1 MFANYNYD
9 NFPVVF
15 VEFSESITS
24 ENEFDQFLNEWLIL
38 YHNRRDFSFIFD
50 TRNMKNINIK
60 YAIKMTLFIKSLRK
74 QPYHYL
80 QKSLILVNDKH
91 IKRLLDFV
99 FTLQSPVAPVYLWL
113 TDNEINNNEIN
124 DSEIN
129 DSENINSDNDYN
141 KEYLIET
148 LNTSNRLDL
157 KDDMI
162 YIKAN
167 SSLIPFL

>member
-1 MFANYNYD
+1 MFAHYNYD
-9 NFPVVF
+9 NFPIVF
-15 VEFSESITS
+15 VSFSENINS
-24 ENEFDQFLNEWLIL
+24 ETEFDQFLNEWLIL
-38 YHNRRDFSFIFD
+38 YHNRQDFSYIFD
-50 TRNMKNINIK
+50 TRNMKNISIK

-99 FTLQSPVAPVYLWL
+99 FTLQSPVAPVYLWH
-113 TDNEINNNEIN
+113 IN
-124 DSEIN
+124 DE
-129 DSENINSDNDYN
+129 YV
-141 KEYLIET
+141 KQYLINT
-148 LNTSNRLDL
+148 LNTINRVDL

>member
-9 NFPVVF
+9 NFPIIF
-15 VEFSESITS
+15 VKFSESINS
-24 ENEFDQFLNEWLIL
+24 ETEFDQFLNEWLIL
-38 YHNRRDFSFIFD
+38 YHNKRDFSFIFD

-60 YAIKMTLFIKSLRK
+60 YAIKMTLFIKNLRK
-74 QPYHYL
+74 EPYHYL

-113 TDNEINNNEIN
+113 
-124 DSEIN
+124 SG
-129 DSENINSDNDYN
+129 NINIVSELD
-141 KEYLIET
+141 KEYLINT
-148 LNTSNRLDL
+148 LNSINRVDL

-162 YIKAN
+162 YIKPN
-167 SSLIPFL
+167 CSFIPFL

>member
-15 VEFSESITS
+15 VEFSECINS
-24 ENEFDQFLNEWLIL
+24 ETEFDEFLNEWLLL
-38 YHNRRDFSFIFD
+38 YHNRIDFSFIFD
-50 TRNMKNINIK
+50 TRNMKNISIK
-60 YAIKMTLFIKSLRK
+60 YAIKMTLFIKNLRK
-74 QPYHYL
+74 QSYHYL
-80 QKSLILVNDKH
+80 QKSLILVNDKS

-113 TDNEINNNEIN
+113 
-124 DSEIN
+124 
-129 DSENINSDNDYN
+129 SENNSEQN
-141 KEYLIET
+141 KEYLINT
-148 LNTSNRLDL
+148 LNAINRTNL

-162 YIKAN
+162 YIKPN

>member
-1 MFANYNYD
+1 MFAQYNYD
-9 NFPVVF
+9 NFPIVF
-15 VEFSESITS
+15 VTFSESINS
-24 ENEFDQFLNEWLIL
+24 ETEFDQFLNEWLIL
-38 YHNRRDFSFIFD
+38 YHNRRDFSYIFD
-50 TRNMKNINIK
+50 TRNMKNISPK

-99 FTLQSPVAPVYLWL
+99 FTLQSPVAPVYLWH
-113 TDNEINNNEIN
+113 INSN
-124 DSEIN
+124 DS
-129 DSENINSDNDYN
+129 DQINSEYD
-141 KEYLIET
+141 KEYLINT
-148 LNTSNRLDL
+148 LNTINRLEL

>member
-9 NFPVVF
+9 NFPVIF
-15 VEFSESITS
+15 VEFSENINS
-24 ENEFDQFLNEWLIL
+24 ETEFDQFLNEWLIL

-80 QKSLILVNDKH
+80 QKSLILVNNKH

-99 FTLQSPVAPVYLWL
+99 FTLQSPVAPVYLWNIE
-113 TDNEINNNEIN
+113 NEN
-124 DSEIN
+124 
-129 DSENINSDNDYN
+129 ENIENENIN
-141 KEYLIET
+141 KEYLINT
-148 LNTSNRLDL
+148 LNSIDKTNL
-157 KDDMI
+157 KDDII
-162 YIKAN
+162 YIKEN

>member
-1 MFANYNYD
+1 MFAQYNYD

-15 VEFSESITS
+15 VTFSESINS
-24 ENEFDQFLNEWLIL
+24 ETEFDQFLNEWLIL
-38 YHNRRDFSFIFD
+38 YHNRRNFSYIFD
-50 TRNMKNINIK
+50 TRNMKNISIK
-60 YAIKMTLFIKSLRK
+60 YAIKMTLFIKNLRK
-74 QPYHYL
+74 EPYHYL

-99 FTLQSPVAPVYLWL
+99 FTLQSPVAPVYLWH
-113 TDNEINNNEIN
+113 IN
-124 DSEIN
+124 SN
-129 DSENINSDNDYN
+129 DSENINEEYD
-141 KEYLIET
+141 KEYLINT
-148 LNTSNRLDL
+148 LNTINRLEL

>member
-15 VEFSESITS
+15 VSFSESINS

-38 YHNRRDFSFIFD
+38 YHNRQDFSYIFD
-50 TRNMKNINIK
+50 TRNMKNISIK
-60 YAIKMTLFIKSLRK
+60 YAIKMTLFIKNLRK

-99 FTLQSPVAPVYLWL
+99 FTLQSPVAPVYLWH
-113 TDNEINNNEIN
+113 
-124 DSEIN
+124 
-129 DSENINSDNDYN
+129 INSDQINEEYD
-141 KEYLIET
+141 KEYLIDT
-148 LNTSNRLDL
+148 LNTINRLDL
-157 KDDMI
+157 KDNMI

>member
-1 MFANYNYD
+1 MFAQYNYD
-9 NFPVVF
+9 NFPIVF
-15 VEFSESITS
+15 VSFSENINS
-24 ENEFDQFLNEWLIL
+24 EIEFDQFLNEWLIL
-38 YHNRRDFSFIFD
+38 YHNRQDFSFIFD
-50 TRNMKNINIK
+50 TRNMKNISIK

-99 FTLQSPVAPVYLWL
+99 FTLQSPVAPVYLWHINSI
-113 TDNEINNNEIN
+113 DN
-124 DSEIN
+124 
-129 DSENINSDNDYN
+129 ENINIETD
-141 KEYLIET
+141 KQYLIDT
-148 LNTSNRLDL
+148 LNTINRTNL
-157 KDDMI
+157 KQDMI

>member
-1 MFANYNYD
+1 MFAQYNYD
-9 NFPVVF
+9 NFPIVF
-15 VEFSESITS
+15 VTFSESINS
-24 ENEFDQFLNEWLIL
+24 ETEFDQFLNEWLIL

-50 TRNMKNINIK
+50 TRNMKNISPK
-60 YAIKMTLFIKSLRK
+60 YAIKMTLFIKNLRK

-99 FTLQSPVAPVYLWL
+99 FTLQSPVAPVYLWH
-113 TDNEINNNEIN
+113 IN
-124 DSEIN
+124 
-129 DSENINSDNDYN
+129 SENINEEYD
-141 KEYLIET
+141 KEYLINT
-148 LNTSNRLDL
+148 LNTINRLDL

>member
-1 MFANYNYD
+1 MFAKYNYD

-15 VEFSESITS
+15 VTFSESINS
-24 ENEFDQFLNEWLIL
+24 ETEFDQFLNEWLIL
-38 YHNRRDFSFIFD
+38 YHNRQDFSYIFD
-50 TRNMKNINIK
+50 TRNMKNISIK
-60 YAIKMTLFIKSLRK
+60 YAIKMTLFIKNLRK
-74 QPYHYL
+74 EPYHYL

-99 FTLQSPVAPVYLWL
+99 FTLQSPVAPVYLWH
-113 TDNEINNNEIN
+113 INSN
-124 DSEIN
+124 DSK
-129 DSENINSDNDYN
+129 NINEEYD
-141 KEYLIET
+141 KQYLINT
-148 LNTSNRLDL
+148 LNSINRVDL